1 MPNRFIP
8 LDLLIEGSC
17 SNNVIFNI
25 AYEMLKFALKPR
37 VALRSCV
44 TLLFQKINRSISV
57 AKMTQITK

>member
-1 MPNRFIP
+1 MPNRCIP
-8 LDLLIEGSC
+8 LDLLIEGSY
-17 SNNVIFNI
+17 SNNMIFNI

>member
-8 LDLLIEGSC
+8 IDLLIEGSY

-44 TLLFQKINRSISV
+44 TLLF
-57 AKMTQITK
+57 